1 MQRFVMMEQE
11 LGSGGV
17 SKASEIDRKI
27 QSTHS
32 HTSPF
37 QRGGP
42 GRREA
47 GMKFE
52 SEIHVGR
59 FLGIKGEVKMFAF
72 LGAVND
78 TDNDFFH
85 LDEET
90 RPDQQK
96 DKDKH

>member
-1 MQRFVMMEQE
+1 MQRFVMMEQK

-32 HTSPF
+32 HTSLF

-72 LGAVND
+72 LVAVND
-78 TDNDFFH
+78 TANDFFSC
-85 LDEET
+85 
-90 RPDQQK
+90 
-96 DKDKH
+96 